1 MMWVDVIYVNCMMLM
16 VGQHVV
22 TQLTRAL

>member
-1 MMWVDVIYVNCMMLM
+1 M